1 VEVPDITQYRL
12 HRTVDDVPVWGV
24 AVPGLC
30 ARFLRH
36 RDEDGRTAGIYAYGG
51 RDVFVAWGRAPVRH
65 CDWHAFVDPG
75 GRWEAPRRGCPR
87 VRAVREGDRVTGV
100 AATHPQRKP
109 PADRSSAGLA
119 RRPFGPLSRR
129 RAPDGHEGGSRER
142 QREQRRGEVQRRRQ
156 DRHEPDHRHG

>member
-75 GRWEAPRRGCPR
+75 GRWEAARRGCPR
-87 VRAVREGDRVTGV
+87 VRAVREGDRVTGLLLRTRSGNRLLTGAQPV
-100 AATHPQRKP
+100 S
-109 PADRSSAGLA
+109 PAGRSA
-119 RRPFGPLSRR
+119 R
-129 RAPDGHEGGSRER
+129 
-142 QREQRRGEVQRRRQ
+142 
-156 DRHEPDHRHG
+156 